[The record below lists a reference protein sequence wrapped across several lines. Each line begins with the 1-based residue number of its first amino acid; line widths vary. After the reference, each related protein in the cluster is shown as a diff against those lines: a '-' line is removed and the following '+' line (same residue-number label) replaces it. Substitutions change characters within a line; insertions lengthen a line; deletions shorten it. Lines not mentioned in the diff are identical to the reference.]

1 MSVGV
6 IINLVLFILL
16 VSGIL
21 YHIYYLQGVKTWK
34 KLTIGALLIFAVG
47 SVYIQGLGV
56 RMQTELV
63 SMMLVIVF
71 ILRWGNLG
79 KKVEYRPYIE
89 ENNLRLLVS
98 VVSELARERVGAT
111 VVIETQYDLEEVI
124 ETGKQLDKVHMDR
137 DILELLWKHEETNQG
152 AMVIKNSRIVSVNSK
167 LPLVTSS
174 QLARAGAGTREY
186 ASLGAVET
194 FEAVAIAVN
203 GTVGKISMMGIL
215 DREMVIDLGLTLK
228 DVDVANG
235 ITEEQ
240 IYERLQTF
248 LAGTTKKT
256 QTAQKTKKEKR
267 ERPTPLTKEER
278 KAKQEMERQKRL
290 QEREERKQKA
300 KMKREGKVE
309 EATHTDEPKSFWG

>member
-1 MSVGV
+1 MSVSV
-6 IINLVLFILL
+6 LINLVLFILL

-21 YHIYYLQGVKTWK
+21 YHIYYLDGVKTWK
-34 KLTIGALLIFAVG
+34 KGTIGALLIFAVS
-47 SVYIQGLGV
+47 SVYIQGLGG

-63 SMMLVIVF
+63 CMMLVIVF

-89 ENNLRLLVS
+89 EKDLRLLVS

-111 VVIETQYDLEEVI
+111 VVIETKYDLEEVI
-124 ETGKQLDKVHMDR
+124 ETGKQLDKAHMDR

-152 AMVIKNSRIVSVNSK
+152 AMVIKNSRIVSVNSR

-203 GTVGKISMMGIL
+203 GTVGKISMMGVL

-228 DVDVANG
+228 DIDVAGG

-240 IYERLQTF
+240 IYARLQTF

-256 QTAQKTKKEKR
+256 KTTQKKQKGKKTK
-267 ERPTPLTKEER
+267 ERQAPLTKEER
-278 KAKQEMERQKRL
+278 KAKQEMERQKCL
-290 QEREERKQKA
+290 QERKQKA
-300 KMKREGKVE
+300 KRKKEGIVE
-309 EATHTDEPKSFWG
+309 EETPTKEPKSFWG